1 MEKLLFN
8 LISVVLEKL
17 SPDIIGA
24 IKSFIR
30 RLDEMAK
37 QTENPFDDMLM
48 EIIKALTGEGESK

>member
-8 LISVVLEKL
+8 LISIVLQRL
-17 SPDIIGA
+17 SPEIINA

-37 QTENPFDDMLM
+37 KTDNPFDDMIM
-48 EIIKALTGEGESK
+48 EIIKSLMRE